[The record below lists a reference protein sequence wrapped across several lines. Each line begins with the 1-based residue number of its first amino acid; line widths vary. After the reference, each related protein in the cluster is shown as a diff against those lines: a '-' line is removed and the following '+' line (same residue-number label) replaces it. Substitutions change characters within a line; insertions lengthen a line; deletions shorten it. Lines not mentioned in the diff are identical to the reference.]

1 MVEEAPREAHIPAQQ
16 PPPGQEARLPF
27 TDVHSGGSQRPA
39 FTAPQGPPSP
49 VGLIWRLRDRRSF
62 LELRRRGRR
71 ARSGPVVLTMLAP
84 DPTETDLPPRLA
96 FAVPR
101 AVGPAV
107 VRNRLRRR
115 IRAHLQTVR
124 ALSPERFPAGTWMVS
139 LDRGAADVA
148 PGELLAAVDSC
159 LDRLVAA

>member
-1 MVEEAPREAHIPAQQ
+1 MVEEAPREAHFPAQQ
-16 PPPGQEARLPF
+16 PPPRQEARLPLA
-27 TDVHSGGSQRPA
+27 DVHPGGSQRPA
-39 FTAPQGPPSP
+39 FTEAQGSPSS

-71 ARSGPVVLTMLAP
+71 ARNGAVVLTMLAP
-84 DPTETDLPPRLA
+84 DPTEIDLPPRLA

-115 IRAHLQTVR
+115 IRAHLQQVR
-124 ALSPERFPAGTWMVS
+124 AVTPERFGAGAWLVS
-139 LDRGAADVA
+139 LDRGAAELEPA
-148 PGELLAAVDSC
+148 ALLASVDAC
-159 LDRLVAA
+159 LDRLAA